1 MKGSFK
7 LKKGDLLKII
17 IGQEGSQ
24 NTISG
29 GAGGGGGTFV
39 VREDNSPLI
48 VGKKW
53 FYSAKCVDS

>member
-17 IGQEGSQ
+17 IGQEGSH

-48 VGKKW
+48 VGKT
-53 FYSAKCVDS
+53 